1 MLTIG
6 IIDPF
11 PIMRTGLSVLLNI
24 HYEEAKLFQARSL
37 DEFPQMQQADLPSVI
52 ILGISENAKE
62 NRLISVR
69 KCKKAFPAAKIV
81 VYDYDLVQEMI
92 FSYFMVGIDG
102 YLLKQHS
109 EQQLITCIESIIG
122 GKPFLSPELLDDFVQ
137 PLLFRADSP
146 IKRIRK
152 LTSYE
157 FELAVY
163 LSQGQKNTAIAG
175 ILDCK
180 PSSVSSIKRVIFKKL
195 MIQSLSELRGI
206 LNLK

>member
-11 PIMRTGLSVLLNI
+11 PIMRTGLSVLLST
-24 HYEEAKLFQARSL
+24 HYEEARLILAPNL
-37 DEFPQMQQADLPSVI
+37 EEFPKIQQAEQPFIV

-69 KCKKAFPAAKIV
+69 KCKKVFPTAKLVI
-81 VYDYDLVQEMI
+81 YDYDLVQEMI

-109 EQQLITCIESIIG
+109 ECQLIACIESIIA
-122 GKPFLSPELLDDFVQ
+122 GKPFLSPELLEDFVQ
-137 PLLFRADSP
+137 PLLFKIDSP
-146 IKRIRK
+146 IRRIRK
-152 LTSYE
+152 LTTYE
-157 FELAVY
+157 FEIAVY
-163 LSQGQKNTAIAG
+163 LSQGQKNPAIAS

-180 PSSVSSIKRVIFKKL
+180 PSSVSSVKRVIFKKL
-195 MIQSLSELRGI
+195 KIDSLVQLKGI
-206 LNLK
+206 LNL

>member
-11 PIMRTGLSVLLNI
+11 PIMRTGLSVLLNT
-24 HYEEAKLFQARSL
+24 HYEDARLFQSRSL
-37 DEFPQMQQADLPSVI
+37 EEFPQMQQADLPFVV

-69 KCKKAFPAAKIV
+69 KCKKAFPTAKIV

-109 EQQLITCIESIIG
+109 EHQLITCIESIIG

-137 PLLFRADSP
+137 PLLLRTDSP
-146 IKRIRK
+146 IRKIRK

-163 LSQGQKNTAIAG
+163 LSQGQKNTVIAG